1 VGLCLCLL
9 KKLNLC
15 TPAAATS
22 VTSIKSIPL
31 SSIPSRSQGTLSIF
45 EHSLTTVFA
54 SRILLVRRAQALLYR
69 ARSCYRSLSFVN
81 CCISGGLLFHS
92 LQKSSSADAS
102 TAGHHHHHPPS
113 ISSGSQAWFICR
125 KSSLECRRTCPCASN
140 PPSSN
145 TASSSLII
153 PLAATA
159 NEEVVHNV

>member
-1 VGLCLCLL
+1 VYPSGGDIRD
-9 KKLNLC
+9 LNQ
-15 TPAAATS
+15 
-22 VTSIKSIPL
+22 SIPL

-54 SRILLVRRAQALLYR
+54 SRILLVHCAQALLYR

-92 LQKSSSADAS
+92 LQKSSSADTS
-102 TAGHHHHHPPS
+102 TAGRYHHPPS
-113 ISSGSQAWFICR
+113 TSSRSQSWFICR
-125 KSSLECRRTCPCASN
+125 KSSLECRRTCPCDSN

-153 PLAATA
+153 PLAARA
-159 NEEVVHNV
+159 NEEVVHNA